1 MPELTTTARGGEG
14 GSWRAD
20 DIVVT
25 VSTTIDHG
33 TVVCWYRNVLAAEH
47 RWPMVS
53 ASAGW
58 VRVGEHLTRAGLPPG
73 VMARAELVHQLLE
86 RRPDADLSGWATHRR
101 TVLGDL
107 ERVATLEEARRG

>member
-1 MPELTTTARGGEG
+1 MAEATTT
-14 GSWRAD
+14 D

-25 VSTTIDHG
+25 VSATIDHG
-33 TVVCWYRNVLAAEH
+33 TVVCWYRSERAAEQ

-58 VRVGEHLTRAGLPPG
+58 VRVGEHLTRAGLPEG
-73 VMARAELVHQLLE
+73 VMARAQLVHDLLD
-86 RRPDADLSGWATHRR
+86 RKPDADLSGWATHRR

-107 ERVATLEEARRG
+107 ERLKQPAGARP

>member
-1 MPELTTTARGGEG
+1 MAEATTT
-14 GSWRAD
+14 D
-20 DIVVT
+20 NIVVT

-58 VRVGEHLTRAGLPPG
+58 VRVGEHLSNVELDPG
-73 VMARAELVHQLLE
+73 VRARAKLVHELLR
-86 RRPDADLSGWATHRR
+86 RRPDADLSGWATHRW
-101 TVLGDL
+101 VLGGL
-107 ERVATLEEARRG
+107 ERLPQPAGARRG